1 MRLELPIVK
10 DWLSTAQVRFV
21 RAPSF
26 LIIDFPKA
34 LSSIISLIGE
44 KAPRSKYFIRISSSR
59 LAWWGI
65 YRELAKA
72 T

>member
-1 MRLELPIVK
+1 
-10 DWLSTAQVRFV
+10 
-21 RAPSF
+21 
-26 LIIDFPKA
+26 